1 VLKMIQ
7 HIKDK
12 VIISLNSQE
21 YIRLKEV
28 LIDEDKN
35 KALSFIKD
43 ILGKK
48 VKEIERPT
56 CVPVFEASYRPGQK
70 DKFDKNKTESKK

>member
-1 VLKMIQ
+1 MIQ

-21 YIRLKEV
+21 YVKLKEV
-28 LIDEDKN
+28 LIDEDKD
-35 KALSFIKD
+35 KALNFVKE

-48 VKEIERPT
+48 IKEIERPT

-70 DKFDKNKTESKK
+70 DKFGNKTESNRQNKK

>member
-1 VLKMIQ
+1 MIQ

-21 YIRLKEV
+21 YISLKEV

-35 KALSFIKD
+35 KALSFVKD
-43 ILGKK
+43 VLGKK

-70 DKFDKNKTESKK
+70 DRFDRNKTESERQKK

>member
-1 VLKMIQ
+1 MIQ

-12 VIISLNSQE
+12 VIISLNSRE
-21 YIRLKEV
+21 YIKLKEV
-28 LIDEDKN
+28 LIDEDKD

-48 VKEIERPT
+48 VKEIEKPT
-56 CVPVFEASYRPGQK
+56 CVPVFEASYKPGQK
-70 DKFDKNKTESKK
+70 DLFDKNRTKNK